1 MNPLA
6 VRFLAVCAAIGAFF
20 VGTSQAAQ
28 TQPVPVGP
36 GDDGTGAGGS
46 LDDLVPVENMPP
58 QGYTQARSDTVVSVR
73 AAGSGWTEVVM
84 ADGRVE
90 RRQGVRSWRNNN
102 PGNIEFGSF
111 AQSMGA
117 VGTDGR
123 FAVFPTYEAGRAAK
137 AALIFEGGNYKNLTL
152 SAAIAR
158 YAPASENNTAW
169 YAKTVLASVSGSDK
183 RMADFDPAER
193 ARILDAMERVEGFK
207 VGSVQQLATGVY
219 A

>member
-6 VRFLAVCAAIGAFF
+6 VRFLAVLAGIGALF
-20 VGTSQAAQ
+20 VGTTQAAQ
-28 TQPVPVGP
+28 TPQPAPVGP
-36 GDDGTGAGGS
+36 GDDGTGTGG
-46 LDDLVPVENMPP
+46 LDDLVPVDNMPQ
-58 QGYTQARSDTVVSVR
+58 QGYTPARNDTIVSVR
-73 AAGSGWTEVVM
+73 AAGAGWTEVNL

-102 PGNIEFGSF
+102 PGNIEYGTF
-111 AQSMGA
+111 AQANGA

-183 RMADFDPAER
+183 RMSDFAPAER
-193 ARILDAMERVEGFK
+193 VAILDAMERVEGFK
-207 VGSVQQLATGVY
+207 VGAVQQLGTGVF